1 MVSMQ
6 AKRPPS
12 QRQLRVGEE
21 VRHALSE
28 VFFRGE
34 THAPQLDG
42 VSITVSE
49 VRISP
54 DLKNATAYCTPLAGS
69 GDVDS
74 IIHALNELAPQIR
87 KQMNKRIVLK
97 YSPKLYF
104 KLDKSFDAAN
114 RINLLLQKPEVQR
127 DVTSPDDDEQSS

>member
-1 MVSMQ
+1 MQ

-54 DLKNATAYCTPLAGS
+54 DLKNATAYCTPLAGG

-127 DVTSPDDDEQSS
+127 DVTSPDDDEQNS